1 MITVSRLVSWLYMI
15 ANASILLG
23 FLMMAQPVSHALFM
37 LGFPVILAGIILYLI
52 LDHLPARFHEA
63 GEDDDSGGVP

>member
-1 MITVSRLVSWLYMI
+1 MITVSRLVPWLYRI
-15 ANASILLG
+15 ASASILLG
-23 FLMMAQPVSHALFM
+23 FLLMAQPVSQRLFM
-37 LGFPVILAGIILYLI
+37 LGFPLILAGIVLYLI

>member
-1 MITVSRLVSWLYMI
+1 MTVSRLVSWFYMI

-23 FLMMAQPVSHALFM
+23 FLMMVQPVSHGLFM

-52 LDHLPARFHEA
+52 LDHLPARFHDA
-63 GEDDDSGGVP
+63 GQDEPSGGVP

>member
-1 MITVSRLVSWLYMI
+1 MIPVPRLVSWLYMI

-23 FLMMAQPVSHALFM
+23 FLLMAQPVSHALFM

-52 LDHLPARFHEA
+52 LDHLPARFHRA
-63 GEDDDSGGVP
+63 GEDNDSGGVP